1 MYGGPCEGNYPTFS
15 QHALFSE
22 IKYYAVLLFFSIADH
37 CASSNFI
44 SARKS
49 LQGPCWRI
57 SMDVYSGRQRFQQV
71 NKVLVRGIL
80 SKRAPRGI
88 GGTADLREAPMKIRF
103 LWLLVCFMAASIS
116 GAQTAAMRPKI
127 LGIAHM
133 AFYVS
138 NLPKTLEYYKNFLG
152 FAEPY
157 DLKNGDGA
165 TRVAF
170 IKINDY
176 QYLEL
181 FPERPKN
188 DGMLNHVAFRTN
200 NVDQLR
206 RYLISRGVHVPS
218 NVRIGRTGDKSL
230 TVKDPDGHTVEF
242 VEYEADG
249 WAMKHRGKDLS
260 ASRISDH
267 IMHIGFTVGALERS
281 KDFYSNI
288 LGFKE
293 FWRGS
298 SNAVTLSWVDLRVPD
313 GKDYIELM
321 LYKQL
326 PPQDKRGGDNHIS
339 LMTPDIARAVATLRS
354 RAAAVGYTRKIE
366 IHVGHNRQRQA
377 NFFDPDGTR
386 TELMEP
392 FTIDGKPTPPSTAP
406 PPR

>member
-1 MYGGPCEGNYPTFS
+1 MKSKLLGLLACLIAATLPCA
-15 QHALFSE
+15 QA
-22 IKYYAVLLFFSIADH
+22 AV
-37 CASSNFI
+37 
-44 SARKS
+44 K
-49 LQGPCWRI
+49 
-57 SMDVYSGRQRFQQV
+57 
-71 NKVLVRGIL
+71 
-80 SKRAPRGI
+80 
-88 GGTADLREAPMKIRF
+88 
-103 LWLLVCFMAASIS
+103 
-116 GAQTAAMRPKI
+116 RPKI

-138 NLPKTLEYYKNFLG
+138 NLPQTLAYYKNFLG

-157 DLKNGDGA
+157 DLKNDDGKV
-165 TRVAF
+165 RIAF

-181 FPERPKN
+181 FAEPPRG
-188 DGMLNHVAFRTN
+188 DGMLNHIAFYTDN
-200 NVDQLR
+200 AEQLR
-206 RYLISRGVHVPS
+206 RYLISRGIHAPAKVH
-218 NVRIGRTGDKSL
+218 IGKTGDKSF

-242 VEYEADG
+242 VEYQPDG
-249 WAMKHRGKDLS
+249 WAMKHRGKDLPATRVS
-260 ASRISDH
+260 NH
-267 IMHIGFTVGALERS
+267 IMHIGFTVSALARS
-281 KDFYSNI
+281 REFYGDV

-298 SNAVTLSWVDLRVPD
+298 SDGVTLSWVDLRVPE
-313 GKDYIELM
+313 GKDYVELM

-326 PPQDKRGGDNHIS
+326 PAQDKRGGANHIS
-339 LMTPDIARAVATLRS
+339 LMTPDIAKAVATLRS
-354 RAAAVGYTRKIE
+354 RAAALNYTRKIE

>member
-1 MYGGPCEGNYPTFS
+1 
-15 QHALFSE
+15 
-22 IKYYAVLLFFSIADH
+22 
-37 CASSNFI
+37 
-44 SARKS
+44 
-49 LQGPCWRI
+49 
-57 SMDVYSGRQRFQQV
+57 
-71 NKVLVRGIL
+71 
-80 SKRAPRGI
+80 
-88 GGTADLREAPMKIRF
+88 MKIRL
-103 LWLLVCFMAASIS
+103 LWLLACFIAATSPC
-116 GAQTAAMRPKI
+116 AQAAVKRPKI

-138 NLPKTLEYYKNFLG
+138 DLPATLAYYKDFLG

-157 DLKNGDGA
+157 DLKNDDG
-165 TRVAF
+165 TVRIAF

-181 FPERPKN
+181 FAEPPRG
-188 DGMLNHVAFRTN
+188 DGMLNHIAFYTDN
-200 NVDQLR
+200 ADQLR
-206 RYLISRGVHVPS
+206 RYLISRGVQAPAKV
-218 NVRIGRTGDKSL
+218 NKGRTGDKNF

-242 VEYEADG
+242 VEYQPDG
-249 WAMKHRGKDLS
+249 WAMKHRGRDMP
-260 ASRISDH
+260 ATRISDQ
-267 IMHIGFTVGALERS
+267 IMHIGFTVEELDRS
-281 KDFYSNI
+281 REFYGDI

-298 SNAVTLSWVDLRVPD
+298 SDGVTLSWVDLRVPT
-313 GKDYIELM
+313 GKDYVELM

-326 PPQDKRGGDNHIS
+326 PAEDRRGGANHFS
-339 LMTPDIARAVATLRS
+339 LKTQDIAKAVATLRS
-354 RAAAVGYTRKIE
+354 RAAALNYTRKIE